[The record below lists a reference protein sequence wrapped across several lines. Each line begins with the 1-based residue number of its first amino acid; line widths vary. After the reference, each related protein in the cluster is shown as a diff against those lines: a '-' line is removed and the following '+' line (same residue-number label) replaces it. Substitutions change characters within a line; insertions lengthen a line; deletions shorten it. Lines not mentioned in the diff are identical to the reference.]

1 MFSDYWS
8 LVRKG
13 TGAGPVS
20 LGTRGHVTLHIGK
33 VAGHEGSVELLWAG
47 AKPPVHVYSLSILNE
62 NLFKISI
69 SVQNFI
75 HFDI

>member
-33 VAGHEGSVELLWAG
+33 VAGHEGSVGIAVSWG
-47 AKPPVHVYSLSILNE
+47 
-62 NLFKISI
+62 
-69 SVQNFI
+69 
-75 HFDI
+75 